1 MKRVKLTTGT
11 DHTTCPFR
19 LTEGTGM
26 GSLWVELS
34 SESSVVPLLDA
45 LDSSIGDIFGLIFL
59 TQIVL
64 NGCFDA
70 EGFNWW
76 LLWTLNLKIEGI
88 YVWCSITRGFK
99 GLSQLTKIASPF

>member
-1 MKRVKLTTGT
+1 
-11 DHTTCPFR
+11 
-19 LTEGTGM
+19 M

-70 EGFNWW
+70 EGFN
-76 LLWTLNLKIEGI
+76 
-88 YVWCSITRGFK
+88 
-99 GLSQLTKIASPF
+99 

>member
-1 MKRVKLTTGT
+1 
-11 DHTTCPFR
+11 
-19 LTEGTGM
+19 M

-45 LDSSIGDIFGLIFL
+45 LDSSIGDIVGLIFL

-70 EGFNWW
+70 EGFN
-76 LLWTLNLKIEGI
+76 
-88 YVWCSITRGFK
+88 
-99 GLSQLTKIASPF
+99 